1 MINRNEYKNKV
12 IDLFFN
18 QGRIQI
24 NFYLTAR
31 LGSTGN
37 IPFPDRFVLKIIIIV
52 LSRQSYVSIK
62 WFFQILWG
70 KSVNYSL
77 LLCIP
82 WNYCD
87 SQNSFNQSPTCT
99 CTCTCIVYLHGEKGW
114 YQCTRK
120 RYYLETCLFSQLQLL
135 IKLSLFIAGF
145 HFVLLDFSSLVQL
158 SFGF

>member
-12 IDLFFN
+12 IDLFYN

-31 LGSTGN
+31 LGSAGN

-99 CTCTCIVYLHGEKGW
+99 CTCTVYLHGEKGW
-114 YQCTRK
+114 YQCIRK